1 MALGDFVFIGERVGY
16 GLIGILG
23 RGRDL
28 DITRCSRHIKKANK
42 RRENGSRFFQQRV
55 GNKCGGNQQWRPP
68 QQWRLYFP
76 MLIMTI
82 KVEEQ
87 RMNFNRNLAL
97 IPCEQSWN
105 CISWNDGRIYN
116 DYKSIWY
123 RVNNKG
129 K

>member
-55 GNKCGGNQQWRPP
+55 GNKCGATNNEGRHNN
-68 QQWRLYFP
+68 
-76 MLIMTI
+76 
-82 KVEEQ
+82 EG
-87 RMNFNRNLAL
+87 
-97 IPCEQSWN
+97 
-105 CISWNDGRIYN
+105 CISLC
-116 DYKSIWY
+116 
-123 RVNNKG
+123 
-129 K
+129 